1 MIGSPW
7 TAVLYGALAG
17 TAAGWLSR
25 QALKKALSSS
35 DAVFYSVFVTG
46 IFARLALLIAAVCLL
61 CHEKYIIVVAFAS
74 SLIIVQMVF
83 EAFPLKHGTKTN
95 P

>member
-7 TAVLYGALAG
+7 TAALYGALAG
-17 TAAGWLSR
+17 ALAGWLSR
-25 QALKKALSSS
+25 LALKKALPSS
-35 DAVFYSVFVTG
+35 DAVFYSVFVGG

-61 CHEKYIIVVAFAS
+61 RHEKYIIIAAFAS